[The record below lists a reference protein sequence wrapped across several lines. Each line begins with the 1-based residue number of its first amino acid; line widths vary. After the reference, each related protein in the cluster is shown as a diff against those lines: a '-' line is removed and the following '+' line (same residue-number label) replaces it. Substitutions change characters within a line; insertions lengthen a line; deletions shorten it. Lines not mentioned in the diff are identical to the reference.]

1 MFIVKI
7 YDGPDDALGTTIHT
21 PNNSETKVSS
31 GTINKEINMIDS
43 FNFSIL
49 PNNPAYG
56 QIKPYKTLVS
66 VYNTKT
72 REYDFEGRVYQPSE
86 SMGSDG
92 DISYGYTA
100 EGELAYLHDSVQRH
114 VEFRGTPTELFTTLL
129 NYHNTQVEEY
139 KRFEVGTVTV
149 TDPNNYIY
157 LYLTAEENT
166 WEAVN
171 RALIDKLG
179 GELLIRKV
187 NGVRYLDYVERIGID
202 SNVPIQ
208 LSKNLVSVSRD
219 IDPSSIITRLTPL
232 GTRLESEEENENEES
247 TQTVSEPR
255 LTVEEVNNSI
265 PYLDRPDLIE
275 AFGIQG
281 GSEVWDDVTTADMLK
296 TRGQQF
302 LDNQKLVL
310 YQYTIDVLDLFL
322 IGLDPTGFHTGNSHL
337 LINPVMNILGEQLRI
352 IKQSIDINNPQNGS
366 LTVGDKFK
374 TATDFQVDMNKETRH
389 IYNLESQ
396 LIGLSRQTGTMRTN
410 LGKATNSL
418 GVVQQQLNS
427 VDKDSWPESLQE
439 INRQIQNVQSNIN
452 DIDLPD
458 TSQFITVEEDQD
470 TTYSAGDNV
479 TIDSDNRINAVDT
492 TYEVATDSKD
502 GLMSSEDK
510 QKLDNI
516 EIVDYTDNFNQIN
529 NTLINLTNRI
539 EDLENGGVDNK

>member
-43 FNFSIL
+43 FNFTIL

-129 NYHNTQVEEY
+129 SYHNSQVEEY
-139 KRFEVGTVTV
+139 KHFEVGTVTV
-149 TDPNNYIY
+149 TDPNDYMY
-157 LYLTAEENT
+157 LYLNAEEKT
-166 WEAVN
+166 WDAIN
-171 RALIDKLG
+171 RTLIDKLG
-179 GELLIRKV
+179 GELRIRKV
-187 NGVRYLDYVERIGID
+187 DGVRYLDYVERVGID

-219 IDPSSIITRLTPL
+219 IDPSEIITRLTPL
-232 GTRLESEEENENEES
+232 GTRLESEEVTEDEEA

-255 LTVEEVNNSI
+255 LTIEEVNSGVS
-265 PYLDRPDLIE
+265 YLDRPDLIE

-281 GSEVWDDVTTADMLK
+281 GSEVWDDVTTPEILK

-322 IGLDPTGFHTGNSHL
+322 IGLDPMGFNIGNSHL

-389 IYNLESQ
+389 IYNLENNVVSLRKAQ
-396 LIGLSRQTGTMRTN
+396 GSLRTN
-410 LGKATNSL
+410 LDAAQKNLT
-418 GVVQQQLNS
+418 VVQETLGNI
-427 VDKDSWPESLQE
+427 DADNLPESLAE
-439 INRQIQNVQSNIN
+439 INRQIEATQHAIENLEIPEYE
-452 DIDLPD
+452 LAT
-458 TSQFITVEEDQD
+458 TS
-470 TTYSAGDNV
+470 S
-479 TIDSDNRINAVDT
+479 
-492 TYEVATDSKD
+492 D
-502 GLMSSEDK
+502 GLMSAQDK
-510 QKLDNI
+510 SKLDLI
-516 EIVDYTDNFNQIN
+516 HTTTIVDLDDV
-529 NTLINLTNRI
+529 LAR
-539 EDLENGGVDNK
+539 LEALETPEEPPIDEGGV